1 MMRVLVTG
9 GLGRLGTTI
18 CEALLKEGFQVRM
31 FDLSNTENRKNARS
45 LYGRTEIHWGDIVD
59 ADSVRGALEG
69 VDVVVHMAAILP
81 PVANEKPELATRVNV
96 GGIRILV
103 NLLKEKGESVPL
115 IYTSSAAVFGPTPG
129 ATEPISPDT
138 NEPNPDGTYGKTKLR
153 AENIIKEAGIEH
165 VILRLSATM
174 YLIFRTSDLKR
185 MFTVPLNN
193 RVEYCH
199 PDDTAVAVVNAIRKF
214 DIVKGKTLVIS
225 GGPEQRMLYKDMIA
239 KILHVL
245 GLPLPPAHKFTRKP
259 YYLDWYDT
267 SSSQGLLN
275 FQNRT
280 FTDYLNDYRER
291 LVHCYT
297 PLFLPFMRHFV
308 GPLFGK
314 LITRFI

>member
-1 MMRVLVTG
+1 MRVLVTG

-18 CEALLKEGFQVRM
+18 CEALINEGFQVRI
-31 FDLSNTENRKNARS
+31 FDLDNTENRKNARP
-45 LYGRTEIHWGDIVD
+45 LYDKAEIHWGDIVD

-69 VDVVVHMAAILP
+69 VDVVVHMAAVLP
-81 PVANEKPELATRVNV
+81 PIANEKPELATRVNI
-96 GGIRILV
+96 GGTRILV
-103 NLLKEKGESVPL
+103 NLLKEKEESVPL
-115 IYTSSAAVFGPTPG
+115 IFTSSAAVFGPTPG
-129 ATEPISPDT
+129 AMEPISPDT
-138 NEPNPDGTYGKTKLR
+138 YEPNPEGTYGRTKLR
-153 AENIIKEAGIEH
+153 AENIIKAAGIDH

-199 PDDTAVAVVNAIRKF
+199 PDDTALAIVNAIRYF
-214 DIVKGKTLVIS
+214 DAVKGRTLVIS
-225 GGPEQRMLYKDMIA
+225 GGPEQRMLYKDMIGN
-239 KILHVL
+239 ILQVL

-267 SSSQGLLN
+267 SKSQVLLH
-275 FQNRT
+275 FQRRS
-280 FTDYLNDYRER
+280 FSDYLNDYKKR
-291 LVHCYT
+291 LTRCYT
-297 PLFLPFMRHFV
+297 PLFLPFMRYFV